1 MYKSVSVIE
10 HGLRFCNIFEPNLNK
25 DDYMAIIKSNKLIET
40 SYKLNSREQFFVL
53 YLISKI
59 SQHDKGLREYT
70 MHYSEIEKIINF
82 DGKRRI
88 ANKSEVFSLMDKLNS
103 ETIMYEKGNII
114 GKSVWL
120 QHMEHNT
127 DTDEF
132 TFSLSEKL
140 RDYLV
145 QLKEHFTKYN
155 ISNIVYLN
163 SSGIRLYEVL
173 KRFQFK
179 GECEIT
185 VDKIKFYLG
194 IENRYSKF
202 YEFKRWVLIPS
213 QREIEKYTD
222 IRFEYKPAKKA
233 GKKIISLKFT
243 IFENEPHFKPET
255 LQLLSKIDPKA
266 GEEFRKN
273 KSTNN
278 FLLKKETGL
287 HSSLSRSLEFL
298 VGKGVNKSFIKE
310 HIFTHHKIN
319 YEPLRGYEDIYFNV
333 LWKFFADKTNSDKP
347 AGAFVTWW
355 KKGTLTEDGLHAR
368 MMEYVINRK
377 KMMTEK
383 ERNLREGERN
393 NLDHTKDI
401 TISEVDLNNSFT
413 IGNFNIETFK
423 KNYPD
428 AYQKIL
434 KRINNNYETTFKS
447 LNQEFDPNK
456 YRKAIQDKVQHDCL
470 EWYTAMKQS
479 R

>member
-1 MYKSVSVIE
+1 
-10 HGLRFCNIFEPNLNK
+10 
-25 DDYMAIIKSNKLIET
+25 MAIIKSNKLIET

-59 SQHDKGLREYT
+59 SQHDTNFKEYT
-70 MHYSEIEKIINF
+70 MHYSDIEKIINF

-88 ANKSEVFSLMDKLNS
+88 ANKSEVFALMDKLNS
-103 ETIMYEKGNII
+103 ETIMYEKGNIV

-127 DTDEF
+127 ETDEF

-163 SSGIRLYEVL
+163 SSAIRLYEVL
-173 KRFQFK
+173 KRHQFK
-179 GECEIT
+179 GECELT

-222 IRFEYKPAKKA
+222 IRFEYKPAKKQ
-233 GKKIISLKFT
+233 GKKIISLRFT
-243 IFENEPHFKPET
+243 IHENEPHFKSET

-266 GEEFRKN
+266 GEALKKN
-273 KSTNN
+273 KLSAT
-278 FLLKKETGL
+278 LSVGSDTSLTP
-287 HSSLSRSLEFL
+287 SLSRALDFL
-298 VGKGVNKSFIKE
+298 AAKGVNKAFIKD
-310 HIFTHHKIN
+310 HIFTHPKVN
-319 YEPLRGYEDIYFNV
+319 YEPLRGYEDIYFNM
-333 LWKFFADKTNSDKP
+333 LWKFFSDKTNAEKP
-347 AGAFVTWW
+347 AGAFVSWW

-377 KMMTEK
+377 KNMTEK
-383 ERNLREGERN
+383 ERKLRDDERSGAN
-393 NLDHTKDI
+393 HHKDI
-401 TISEVDLNNSFT
+401 TISEVNLGHSFNLNQ
-413 IGNFNIETFK
+413 FNIERFK
-423 KNYPD
+423 ADYPD
-428 AYQKIL
+428 TYQKIL
-434 KRINNNYETTFKS
+434 KKINQNYESTFKS
-447 LNQEFDPNK
+447 LNQEFNPNK
-456 YRKAIQDKVQHDCL
+456 YRKAIEDKVYHDCL

-479 R
+479 V

>member
-1 MYKSVSVIE
+1 
-10 HGLRFCNIFEPNLNK
+10 
-25 DDYMAIIKSNKLIET
+25 MAIIKSNKLIET

-53 YLISKI
+53 HLISKI
-59 SQHDKGLREYT
+59 SQHDKEFREYT

-88 ANKSEVFSLMDKLNS
+88 ANKSEVFALMDKLNS

-140 RDYLV
+140 RDYLI
-145 QLKEHFTKYN
+145 QLKEHFTRYN

-163 SSGIRLYEVL
+163 SSAIRLYEVL
-173 KRFQFK
+173 KRYQFK

-185 VDKIKFYLG
+185 VNKIKFYLG

-213 QREIEKYTD
+213 QKEIEKYTD
-222 IRFEYKPAKKA
+222 IRFEYKPAKKE
-233 GKKIISLKFT
+233 GKRIISLKFS

-255 LQLLSKIDPKA
+255 IQLLSKIDPKA
-266 GEEFRKN
+266 GEALRKN
-273 KSTNN
+273 KGSAIFPTTNE
-278 FLLKKETGL
+278 KGL
-287 HSSLSRSLEFL
+287 NASLSTAFDFL
-298 VGKGVNKSFIKE
+298 VSKGINKSFIKE
-310 HIFTHHKIN
+310 NIFTHNKIN
-319 YEPLRGYEDIYFNV
+319 YEPLRGYEDIYFKV
-333 LWKFFADKTNSDKP
+333 LWKFFSDKTNSEKP

-377 KMMTEK
+377 KTMTEK
-383 ERNLREGERN
+383 ERNLREGN
-393 NLDHTKDI
+393 KLDVHLNDNL
-401 TISEVDLNNSFT
+401 TISEIDLKNAFAKS
-413 IGNFNIETFK
+413 NFDIEQFK
-423 KNYPD
+423 IEYLD
-428 AYQKIL
+428 TYQKIL
-434 KRINNNYETTFKS
+434 KKVNNDYENTFKS
-447 LNQEFDPNK
+447 LNQEFDPQK
-456 YRKAIQDKVQHDCL
+456 YRKAIEDKVYFNCL
-470 EWYTAMKQS
+470 EWFNSARFS
-479 R
+479 S